1 MPYTITITNDSEAA
15 LDFVKFARNLD
26 FVEISPIKEVEKT
39 LINEQEVLEEDE
51 HGIPIK
57 YRDEIMAI
65 SKSINRGIAKRWR
78 AELYKDEDNYDSN
91 FR

>member
-51 HGIPIK
+51 LGIPIK

-78 AELYKDEDNYDSN
+78 AELYKDED
-91 FR
+91 

>member
-1 MPYTITITNDSEAA
+1 
-15 LDFVKFARNLD
+15 
-26 FVEISPIKEVEKT
+26 
-39 LINEQEVLEEDE
+39 
-51 HGIPIK
+51 
-57 YRDEIMAI
+57 MAI

>member
-39 LINEQEVLEEDE
+39 RIDEQEVLEEDE

-65 SKSINRGIAKRWR
+65 SKSMNRGIAKRWR
-78 AELYKDEDNYDSN
+78 AELYKDED
-91 FR
+91 

>member
-15 LDFVKFARNLD
+15 LDFVKVARNLD

-39 LINEQEVLEEDE
+39 LIDEQEVLEEDE

-78 AELYKDEDNYDSN
+78 AELYKDED
-91 FR
+91 